1 MNSLT
6 DELLGIKHPKFD
18 VGDLVSAKATSD
30 ADGTPWLGIVTS
42 VTILK
47 NKEQEVRN
55 VYTVEWID
63 REATEILWYD
73 WYDSDL
79 MLIQPGAS
87 C

>member
-1 MNSLT
+1 MDSLT
-6 DELLGIKHPKFD
+6 DELLGITHPKFE
-18 VGDLVSAKATSD
+18 VGDLVSAKAASD

-47 NKEQEVRN
+47 NEEQEVKN
-55 VYTVEWID
+55 VYTVDWID

-73 WYDSDL
+73 WYDNDL
-79 MLIQPGAS
+79 ILIQPGAS